1 MLENLK
7 FRYRVLKIR
16 RNFEKNFL
24 SMKITLKSSQHEK
37 LGFFLSSRPS
47 VFATNR
53 LEKIILGE
61 RPVVL
66 ICNY

>member
-1 MLENLK
+1 
-7 FRYRVLKIR
+7 
-16 RNFEKNFL
+16 
-24 SMKITLKSSQHEK
+24 MKITLKSSQHEK
-37 LGFFLSSRPS
+37 LRFFLSSRPS